1 MEVDNMKDHYDFS
14 GARKNPH
21 ADKIKKE
28 GYTVMI
34 HYSPED
40 IANGN
45 IDDTKDIIQALV
57 DLMSVNESMRLLMHI
72 KDNYDLPCS
81 PDVWEVIEEYENKL
95 TQAN

>member
-1 MEVDNMKDHYDFS
+1 MKDHYDFS
-14 GARKNPH
+14 KARKNPH
-21 ADKIKKE
+21 AAKIKKE

-40 IANGN
+40 IASGN

-57 DLMSVNESMRLLMHI
+57 DLMSVSESKRLLMHI

-81 PDVWEVIEEYENKL
+81 PDIWEGV
-95 TQAN
+95 